1 MPPTFSPRRIA
12 PLEANPVLASSVA
25 LFHVITNDKLQ
36 PNKKAALP
44 TGRPCEFRETSSL
57 RWHYPDQVLGV
68 DSVSAALS
76 AWLPKLPPGDH
87 ISTWGKSIRVPAL
100 LSSYVISGRHKRFK
114 ARDSLTAVAF
124 LELLAAAARA
134 P

>member
-1 MPPTFSPRRIA
+1 MT
-12 PLEANPVLASSVA
+12 
-25 LFHVITNDKLQ
+25 T
-36 PNKKAALP
+36 
-44 TGRPCEFRETSSL
+44 SL
-57 RWHYPDQVLGV
+57 RWHYPDQVFGV
-68 DSVSAALS
+68 APTHRDLS

-124 LELLAAAARA
+124 LELLAAAART